1 MRNFDY
7 AGEIGSDYKIPCFTN
22 LRKSISKTLTSKN
35 KNLLSNFAKIH
46 HLKYLSMLNCCKV
59 NEDDG
64 IENVDKGKGNTEV
77 TNYSIIFPLL
87 PL

>member
-1 MRNFDY
+1 MFHQPEIVNFPNPNQQK
-7 AGEIGSDYKIPCFTN
+7 E
-22 LRKSISKTLTSKN
+22 
-35 KNLLSNFAKIH
+35 NLLSNFAKIH

-59 NEDDG
+59 NEEDG

>member
-1 MRNFDY
+1 MFYQREKVNFPNPNQQKEN
-7 AGEIGSDYKIPCFTN
+7 ALSD
-22 LRKSISKTLTSKN
+22 LTI
-35 KNLLSNFAKIH
+35 IH

-77 TNYSIIFPLL
+77 SNCSIIFPLL

>member
-1 MRNFDY
+1 MFHQP
-7 AGEIGSDYKIPCFTN
+7 EIVNSPNPNQQKENALSD
-22 LRKSISKTLTSKN
+22 LTI
-35 KNLLSNFAKIH
+35 IH
-46 HLKYLSMLNCCKV
+46 HLEYLSMLNCCKV
-59 NEDDG
+59 NEEDG